1 MTEFSRILLQLRE
14 RTNTNQKNLAAVLGM
29 TPSVVSQYEKG
40 KAMPGY
46 DVMQKIADHFNVSV
60 DFLLGRE
67 KPALETE
74 RWLDTCYSGNLT
86 NRQFLEQCT
95 TLSQE
100 QRKLL
105 CGILQLLNQEDDA

>member
-1 MTEFSRILLQLRE
+1 
-14 RTNTNQKNLAAVLGM
+14 
-29 TPSVVSQYEKG
+29 
-40 KAMPGY
+40 MPGD
-46 DVMQKIADHFNVSV
+46 DVMQKIGDHFNVSG

-67 KPALETE
+67 KPALEPE
-74 RWLDTCYSGNLT
+74 RWVDTCYSGNLT